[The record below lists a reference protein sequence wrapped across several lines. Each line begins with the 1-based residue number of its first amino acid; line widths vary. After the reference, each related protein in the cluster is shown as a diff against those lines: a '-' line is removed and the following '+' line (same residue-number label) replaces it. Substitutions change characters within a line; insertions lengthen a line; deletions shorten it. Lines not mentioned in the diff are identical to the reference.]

1 MAPSEKGHSLTIP
14 CDPVLLDRIR
24 QAGTLSGQDPN
35 GGFAWHM
42 AFDRPQIA
50 VAIHAG
56 HAVRPELRPFMALSP
71 AQRLF
76 EEDEATEEMIRGFSN
91 AVWALESRAVYDLNR
106 NEDSALPLT
115 PEQFW
120 GTRVYREVPPPEMN
134 RESLESHRRF
144 YRHLGTLITHL
155 LDRFDRC
162 IVYDIHSYN
171 ITRQQAKGVD
181 DPPVFNLGTRGIDR
195 NRWRREV
202 DDWLSLLGTIRLP
215 GITPAV
221 AENQVFM
228 GHGELC
234 RRLTDWDSRIL
245 VLPTEVSKVYMDELT
260 GQVYPE
266 ITDALASELTRVMK
280 AHGPL

>member
-1 MAPSEKGHSLTIP
+1 MTIP
-14 CDPVLLDRIR
+14 RDPVLLDQIR
-24 QAGTLSGQDPN
+24 QAGTFSGQDPD
-35 GGFAWHM
+35 GGFACHL

-56 HAVRPELRPFMALSP
+56 HGVRPEILPFMALSD

-76 EEDEATEEMIRGFSN
+76 EEDEATDEMIRGFSN

-106 NEDSALPLT
+106 DEDTALPLT
-115 PEQFW
+115 PEKFW

-134 RESLESHRRF
+134 RKSLESHRRF
-144 YRHLGTLITHL
+144 YRHLGTLITHM

-162 IVYDIHSYN
+162 VVYDIHSYN
-171 ITRQQAKGVD
+171 ITRQQAKGFG
-181 DPPVFNLGTRGIDR
+181 DPPVFNLGTLGIDR
-195 NRWRREV
+195 NTWQQAV
-202 DDWLSLLGTIRLP
+202 DDWLSLLNTVRLP
-215 GITPAV
+215 GITPTV

-260 GQVYPE
+260 GEVYPGV
-266 ITDALASELTRVMK
+266 TDALASEMTRIMN
-280 AHGPL
+280 AHCPVQ

>member
-1 MAPSEKGHSLTIP
+1 MTLP
-14 CDPVLLDRIR
+14 CDPLLLDQIR
-24 QAGTLSGQDPN
+24 QSGTFSGHDPD
-35 GGFAWHM
+35 GGFACHLN
-42 AFDRPQIA
+42 FDRPQIA

-56 HAVRPELRPFMALSP
+56 HRVRQELLPFMALSD
-71 AQRLF
+71 AERLF
-76 EEDEATEEMIRGFSN
+76 EEDEATEVMIRPFSN

-106 NEDSALPLT
+106 DEDSALPLT
-115 PEQFW
+115 PEKFW
-120 GTRVYREVPPPEMN
+120 GTRVYKEVPPPEMN
-134 RESLESHRRF
+134 RKSLERHRRF

-162 IVYDIHSYN
+162 VVYDIHSYN
-171 ITRQQAKGVD
+171 ITRQQAKGFD

-195 NRWRREV
+195 NRWRQEV

-215 GITPAV
+215 GIPPTV

-260 GQVYPE
+260 GKVYPGVTE
-266 ITDALASELTRVMK
+266 ALASELTRIMN
-280 AHGPL
+280 AHVPLKE

>member
-1 MAPSEKGHSLTIP
+1 MTLPR
-14 CDPVLLDRIR
+14 DPVLLDQIR
-24 QAGTLSGQDPN
+24 QAGTLSWQDPD

-56 HAVRPELRPFMALSP
+56 HGVRPEILPFMALSRS
-71 AQRLF
+71 QRLF
-76 EEDEATEEMIRGFSN
+76 EEDEATEVMIRSFSN

-106 NEDSALPLT
+106 DEDSALPLT
-115 PEQFW
+115 PEKFW
-120 GTRVYREVPPPEMN
+120 GTRVYKEVPPPEMN
-134 RESLESHRRF
+134 RESLDRHGRF

-162 IVYDIHSYN
+162 VVYDIHSYN
-171 ITRQQAKGVD
+171 ITRQQTKGFD

-195 NRWRREV
+195 SRWRQEV
-202 DDWLSLLGTIRLP
+202 EDWLSLLCTIRLP
-215 GITPAV
+215 GITPTV

-234 RRLTDWDSRIL
+234 RRLAGWDSRIL
-245 VLPTEVSKVYMDELT
+245 VLPTEVSKVYMDERT
-260 GQVYPE
+260 GKVYPQV
-266 ITDALASELTRVMK
+266 TDALASELTRIMNSHCPSK
-280 AHGPL
+280 K

>member
-1 MAPSEKGHSLTIP
+1 MTLP
-14 CDPVLLDRIR
+14 CDPLLLDQIR
-24 QAGTLSGQDPN
+24 RAGIFSGQDPD
-35 GGFAWHM
+35 GGFACHLD
-42 AFDRPQIA
+42 FDRPQIA

-56 HAVRPELRPFMALSP
+56 HRVRPELLPFMALSD
-71 AQRLF
+71 AERLF
-76 EEDEATEEMIRGFSN
+76 EEDEATEVMIRRFSN
-91 AVWALESRAVYDLNR
+91 AVWVLESRAVYDLNR
-106 NEDSALPLT
+106 DEDSALPLT
-115 PEQFW
+115 PEKFW
-120 GTRVYREVPPPEMN
+120 GTRVYKEVPPREMN
-134 RESLESHRRF
+134 RKSLERYRRF

-162 IVYDIHSYN
+162 VVYDIHSYN
-171 ITRQQAKGVD
+171 ITRQQAKGFD

-195 NRWRREV
+195 NRWRQEV

-215 GITPAV
+215 GITPTV

-260 GQVYPE
+260 GKVYSGV
-266 ITDALASELTRVMK
+266 TDALASQLTRIMN
-280 AHGPL
+280 AHCPSNE

>member
-1 MAPSEKGHSLTIP
+1 MTLP
-14 CDPVLLDRIR
+14 CDPLLLDQIR
-24 QAGTLSGQDPN
+24 QAGTLSGHDPD
-35 GGFAWHM
+35 GGFACHLD
-42 AFDRPQIA
+42 FDRPQIA

-56 HAVRPELRPFMALSP
+56 HRVRPELLPFMALSD
-71 AQRLF
+71 AERLF
-76 EEDEATEEMIRGFSN
+76 EEDEATEVMIHPFSN

-106 NEDSALPLT
+106 DEDSALPLT
-115 PEQFW
+115 PEKFW
-120 GTRVYREVPPPEMN
+120 GTRVYKEVPPREMN
-134 RESLESHRRF
+134 RKSLERYRRF

-162 IVYDIHSYN
+162 VVYDIHSYN
-171 ITRQQAKGVD
+171 ITRQQAKGFD
-181 DPPVFNLGTRGIDR
+181 DPPLFNLGTRGIDR
-195 NRWRREV
+195 NRWRQEV

-215 GITPAV
+215 GITPTV

-260 GQVYPE
+260 GKVYSGV
-266 ITDALASELTRVMK
+266 TDALASQLTRIMN
-280 AHGPL
+280 AHCPSNE

>member
-1 MAPSEKGHSLTIP
+1 MTLP

-24 QAGTLSGQDPN
+24 QAGPLSGQDRD

-56 HAVRPELRPFMALSP
+56 HRVRPELRPFMALSD
-71 AQRLF
+71 AERLF
-76 EEDEATEEMIRGFSN
+76 EEDEATEVMIRPFSN

-106 NEDSALPLT
+106 DEDKALPLT

-120 GTRVYREVPPPEMN
+120 GIRVYRKVPTPEMN
-134 RESLESHRRF
+134 RKSLESHRRF

-171 ITRQQAKGVD
+171 ITRQQAKGID

-195 NRWRREV
+195 HRWRKEV
-202 DDWLSLLGTIRLP
+202 DDWLSLLGTVRLP
-215 GITPAV
+215 GITPTV

-260 GQVYPE
+260 GQVYPQV
-266 ITDALASELTRVMK
+266 TDALASEFTRIMK
-280 AHGPL
+280 AHGLSKE